1 MFQFSRY
8 GLSVALLLSTL
19 FIVHAQ
25 APALVNSDELVKKI
39 QDELSGLFP
48 PDIFPLECLLASGK
62 GFL

>member
-25 APALVNSDELVKKI
+25 APALVNSDELVKI